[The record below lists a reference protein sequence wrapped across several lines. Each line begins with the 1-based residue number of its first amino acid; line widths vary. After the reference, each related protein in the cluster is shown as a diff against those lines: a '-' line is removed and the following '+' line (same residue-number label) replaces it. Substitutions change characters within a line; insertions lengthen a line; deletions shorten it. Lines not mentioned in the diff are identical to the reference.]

1 MNALRYSRVAAGI
14 CLSFGA
20 ASALAAP
27 VTLQFAASRDSTIF
41 DEDVQA
47 ANGAGR
53 HLHAG
58 RVARGFE
65 RRALLAFDLGNAI
78 PQGATL
84 VAASLR
90 LNVDL
95 VASPGAVSFSLH
107 RLTTAWGEGASDNS
121 GLGQGADATTGDA
134 TWNSTFFDQPGAEWL
149 TPGGD
154 FVSTPSASAIVAGSG
169 HVSWHS
175 DTGLASGLLADIDAW
190 RTTPTG
196 NHGWLLKEDT
206 AVARS
211 VRRFSSRSSDIAAN
225 APLLTVMYEP
235 ARTHVS
241 APATGALVGTLAAL
255 LPFCSRARRRPQ
267 SR

>member
-1 MNALRYSRVAAGI
+1 MNALRISRVVAGL
-14 CLSFGA
+14 CLSLGA

-27 VTLQFAASRDSTIF
+27 VTLQFAASRDGTIF
-41 DEDVQA
+41 SEDVQA

-78 PQGATL
+78 PQDAML

-90 LNVDL
+90 LHVDL
-95 VASPGAVSFSLH
+95 IGSPGAVSFSLH
-107 RLTTAWGEGASDNS
+107 RLTTAWGEGTSDNG
-121 GLGQGADATTGDA
+121 GLGQGADATSGDA
-134 TWNSTFFDQPGAEWL
+134 TWNDAFFDAPGAEWL

-154 FVSTPSASAIVAGSG
+154 FAGTASASAIVAGSG
-169 HVSWHS
+169 HVSWLS

-190 RTTPTG
+190 RAAPSA

-206 AVARS
+206 ALARS
-211 VRRFSSRSSDIAAN
+211 VRRFSSRSSDIAGH
-225 APLLTVMYEP
+225 APLLTVVYEP
-235 ARTHVS
+235 APTQVPS
-241 APATGALVGTLAAL
+241 PPAGALIGTLAAL
-255 LPFCSRARRRPQ
+255 LLLRGRTVVRNPGD
-267 SR
+267 